1 MARTA
6 RNAKLDTRNARLK
19 LPRHSWHQSTVEP
32 GLALRYRRT
41 GHGYG
46 VWFARIKWPDGT
58 RTDPRIGTADDFSQ
72 ADGTAVLD
80 WKQAQAEARR
90 LAERGPVARYTVGD
104 AIDAYMDWFRHERK
118 SADSTAATI
127 AAHIRP
133 QFGDRPVADLTA
145 TEIKAWRDKLARG
158 RARARSAKGK
168 AQRFKVETEEVE
180 AREEAKRARRATANR
195 VLAVLRAILNKAFED
210 EKVRDDSEWRRVAPF
225 HKVDKPRVRYLSAT
239 EAGRL
244 VNGCAPDFRPLVRAA
259 LLTGA
264 RYGELVR
271 LNVGDFQAATGQ
283 VYVAPSKSGKPRY
296 IPLNAS
302 GVELFKSLTV
312 GRDPMA
318 PMFVKAASAPK
329 PGATAKQSAN
339 RWGKN
344 HQQKPLAQACA
355 QAKISPPIRFHELR
369 HSYASALAQAGAD
382 LLTISKLLGHADTR
396 ITSRHYAHLC
406 DRTLAKA
413 VSQLLPA
420 FGATEPDNVRAIA

>member
-6 RNAKLDTRNARLK
+6 RDAKLDTRNARLK
-19 LPRHSWHQSTVEP
+19 LPRHSWHQSTLEP

-58 RTDPRIGTADDFSQ
+58 RTDPRIGTADDFAQ
-72 ADGTAVLD
+72 ADGAAVFD

-104 AIDAYMDWFRHERK
+104 AIDAYMDWFRHEKK

-133 QFGDRPVADLTA
+133 HFGDRPVADLTA
-145 TEIKAWRDKLARG
+145 TEITAWRDKLARG

-168 AQRFKVETEEVE
+168 AQRFKVETEDAE

-195 VLAVLRAILNKAFED
+195 VFAVLRAILNKAFVD
-210 EKVRDDSEWRRVAPF
+210 RKVRDNTEWRSVKPF
-225 HKVDKPRVRYLSAT
+225 KKVDKPSVRFLTPAEAT
-239 EAGRL
+239 RL
-244 VNGCAPDFRPLVRAA
+244 VNASAPDFRSLVRGA

-264 RYGELVR
+264 RYGELARMKVR
-271 LNVGDFQAATGQ
+271 HFDATEGR
-283 VYVAPSKSGKPRY
+283 VYIAPGKSGKPRHV
-296 IPLNAS
+296 PLNPA
-302 GVELFKSLTV
+302 GVELFKSLTK
-312 GRDPMA
+312 GRAGNSPIFAKSSAA
-318 PMFVKAASAPK
+318 P
-329 PGATAKQSAN
+329 GEH

-344 HQQKPLAQACA
+344 HQQKPLAAACKA
-355 QAKISPPIRFHELR
+355 AKIAPSVRFHELR
-369 HSYASALAQAGAD
+369 HSYASALANAGAD

-396 ITSRHYAHLC
+396 VTSRHYTHLC
-406 DRTLAKA
+406 DKTLANT
-413 VSQLLPA
+413 VNQLLPA